1 MQLVGNRQGKR
12 VVRWGRV
19 TLSFLLYTAIAAVA
33 AAGVYMVVVKYWNPV
48 ILVVGP
54 AVGFIATISSLIISL
69 RTPIH
74 ELPIL
79 TWYPK

>member
-19 TLSFLLYTAIAAVA
+19 GLSFMIYTGIAAVA
-33 AAGVYMVVVKYWNPV
+33 AAGVYFVVTRHWNPV

-54 AVGFIATISSLIISL
+54 AVGFAATISSLLISL